1 MFRFLVLKP
10 LVFEECLV
18 SWFQTPLLQILRV
31 RLGFAVN
38 CSAPF
43 CSCLMNVSSPGADL
57 VFLPF
62 GSVLRFDECLG
73 SWPPFCSF
81 LMNVSAPGANYASAW
96 ATPGRVTRRA
106 SACHPPRTPPSLTL
120 RSCHTTVRTLS
131 ERAFRH
137 LGRHGNGK
145 HNAAQEQSSPT

>member
-1 MFRFLVLKP
+1 MFRFLVLKR
-10 LVFEECLV
+10 VIFDECLV

-38 CSAPF
+38 CSALF
-43 CSCLMNVSSPGADL
+43 CSFLKNVSSPGSDL

-62 GSVLRFDECLG
+62 GSVLRFDERLS
-73 SWPPFCSF
+73 SWPQFCSF
-81 LMNVSAPGANYASAW
+81 LMNISAPGANYASAW
-96 ATPGRVTRRA
+96 ATPGRVTGWVC
-106 SACHPPRTPPSLTL
+106 ACHPPRTPPSLTL
-120 RSCHTTVRTLS
+120 RSLHTTVRTLS

-145 HNAAQEQSSPT
+145 HNATHEQASPT

>member
-1 MFRFLVLKP
+1 MFRFLVLNP
-10 LVFEECLV
+10 LVFEKCLV

-43 CSCLMNVSSPGADL
+43 CLLLRNISSPGADI

-62 GSVLRFDECLG
+62 GSVFRFDECL
-73 SWPPFCSF
+73 SCWSHFCSF
-81 LMNVSAPGANYASAW
+81 LLNVSAPGANSASAW
-96 ATPGRVTRRA
+96 ATPGRVTRCRCP
-106 SACHPPRTPPSLTL
+106 CHPPRTPPSLTL
-120 RSCHTTVRTLS
+120 RSCRTTVRTLS

-145 HNAAQEQSSPT
+145 HNATQ